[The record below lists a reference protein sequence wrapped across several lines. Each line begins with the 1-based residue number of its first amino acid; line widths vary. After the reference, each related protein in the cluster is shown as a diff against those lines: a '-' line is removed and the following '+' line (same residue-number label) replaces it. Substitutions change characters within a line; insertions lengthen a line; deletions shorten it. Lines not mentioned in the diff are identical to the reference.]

1 MQTHYD
7 LVDLKLLLCYEK
19 RHVPITA
26 CKSMTSR
33 QSLLLR
39 LGLAPPLVVESVQLS
54 PQRTTGKAEDANDD
68 DVRRGLYLYLSPNL
82 HSIID
87 LSVATV
93 TLMLPSEV

>member
-33 QSLLLR
+33 QSLLL
-39 LGLAPPLVVESVQLS
+39 GLAPVLVVESVQLS

-68 DVRRGLYLYLSPNL
+68 DVRHGLYLYLSPNL
-82 HSIID
+82 HNIID